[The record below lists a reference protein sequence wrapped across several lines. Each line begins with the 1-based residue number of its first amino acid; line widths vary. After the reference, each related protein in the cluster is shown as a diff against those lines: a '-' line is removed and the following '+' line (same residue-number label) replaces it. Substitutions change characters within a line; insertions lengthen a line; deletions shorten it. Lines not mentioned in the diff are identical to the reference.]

1 MATVSVRQKLDRI
14 GKRRAAQEAREE
26 KLAVDTEKVLA
37 EARKEGV
44 PVTEAAKRTGL
55 HRTTLYRVYMPDGH

>member
-14 GKRRAAQEAREE
+14 GKRRAAHQARED
-26 KLAVDTEKVLA
+26 KLAEDTEKVLA
-37 EARKEGV
+37 EAVEEGV

-55 HRTTLYRVYMPDGH
+55 HRTTLYRVYMPEQ